1 MKLNIVPART
11 GLLWVKLG
19 IQTFLK
25 QPLAMAGLV
34 FLYSAAAGLLLL
46 VPLAGP
52 LLMLA
57 LVPTVTLGLM
67 AATKLAEERKFPM
80 PTILLT
86 AFRTSRERVR
96 SMLVL
101 GVLYAACLFVLM
113 MAIFLLVDVPVADKT
128 PAEVFES
135 QEFQVLAAWI
145 GLLYLPISLMFWHAP
160 ALVHWHGVPPLKS
173 LFFSFVACIRNAGA
187 FAVYGLAWVAMA
199 LAIVILALIA
209 GAVSPPAAGMVLGA
223 GTTLATV
230 AFYTSIW
237 FTFRDSFLD
246 SEDNPGEPL

>member
-52 LLMLA
+52 FLMMA
-57 LVPTVTLGLM
+57 LVPMGTLGLM
-67 AATKLAEERKFPM
+67 AATKLAEGRKFPM

-86 AFRTSRERVR
+86 AFRTSRDRVR
-96 SMLVL
+96 AMLVL
-101 GVLYAACLFVLM
+101 GALYAAFLFVLM
-113 MAIFLLVDVPVADKT
+113 MAVSLLVDIPVADKT
-128 PAEVFES
+128 SAEVFES
-135 QEFQVLAAWI
+135 HEFQVAATWVAV
-145 GLLYLPISLMFWHAP
+145 LYLPISLMFWHAP

-173 LFFSFVACIRNAGA
+173 LFFSFVACLRNAGA
-187 FAVYGLAWVAMA
+187 FAVYGLAWAGVA
-199 LAIVILALIA
+199 LAVVILAMLA
-209 GAVSPPAAGMVLGA
+209 GAISPSASGVVFGA
-223 GTTLATV
+223 CTTLATV
-230 AFYTSIW
+230 TFYTSIW
-237 FTFRDSFLD
+237 FTFRDSFLGT
-246 SEDNPGEPL
+246 EDNPGETL